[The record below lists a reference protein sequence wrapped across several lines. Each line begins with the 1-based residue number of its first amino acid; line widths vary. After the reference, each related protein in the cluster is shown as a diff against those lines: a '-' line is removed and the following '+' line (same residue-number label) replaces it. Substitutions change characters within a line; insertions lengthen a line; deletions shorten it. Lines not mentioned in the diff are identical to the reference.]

1 MDETSALPF
10 FTSPL
15 YPGVVSFSPDA
26 IPESIRKLEANASL
40 FPEGGCSVPALG
52 TFCTTDSSPQA
63 QQMLSLLARRNSF
76 SFMLLVAF
84 PESVEAEGEILT
96 PSVRR
101 TLLTLLADSSLGDVV
116 TRWSAV
122 LNHSLRAVSDVLTA
136 ASEEEFQEL
145 ALQAKT
151 SFTLGIVGME
161 PFMTGLPLLPIATL
175 SLTQHDSSRQSV
187 GSHGDIT

>member
-10 FTSPL
+10 FTSSL

-52 TFCTTDSSPQA
+52 TFCTSDSSPQA
-63 QQMLSLLARRNSF
+63 QQMLSLLARRNSL

-101 TLLTLLADSSLGDVV
+101 TRVLSALQQIDDADGKSIKWAQWALGKEHANIAGEPDKDKADV
-116 TRWSAV
+116 TER
-122 LNHSLRAVSDVLTA
+122 
-136 ASEEEFQEL
+136 EFQQTP
-145 ALQAKT
+145 ACPKT
-151 SFTLGIVGME
+151 RAHCRRRSRWQT
-161 PFMTGLPLLPIATL
+161 IA
-175 SLTQHDSSRQSV
+175 
-187 GSHGDIT
+187 G